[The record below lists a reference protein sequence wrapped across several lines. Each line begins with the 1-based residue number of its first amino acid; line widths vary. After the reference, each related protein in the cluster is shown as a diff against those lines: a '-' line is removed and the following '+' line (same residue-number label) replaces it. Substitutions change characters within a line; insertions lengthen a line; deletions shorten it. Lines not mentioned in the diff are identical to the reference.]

1 MKTLNLHTILN
12 NQPATM
18 LWAGNRVCD
27 FNSVSYRGIKE
38 NQLGV
43 KDVGLK

>member
-18 LWAGNRVCD
+18 LWGGNRVCD
-27 FNSVSYRGIKE
+27 FNAVSYRNSIKE
-38 NQLGV
+38 KLGV
-43 KDVGLK
+43 KGMS

>member
-27 FNSVSYRGIKE
+27 FNVASYRNSIKE
-38 NQLGV
+38 KLGV
-43 KDVGLK
+43 NCMS